1 MPNITLQDNALE
13 EDFEENCKAIVKNQ
27 SDAEA
32 PRTHLKP
39 MWFVP
44 VSNAA
49 GMRAETL

>member
-1 MPNITLQDNALE
+1 MLNITLQDNALE
-13 EDFEENCKAIVKNQ
+13 EDCEENCKPIVKNQ
-27 SDAEA
+27 SDADA

-49 GMRAETL
+49 GIRAETL